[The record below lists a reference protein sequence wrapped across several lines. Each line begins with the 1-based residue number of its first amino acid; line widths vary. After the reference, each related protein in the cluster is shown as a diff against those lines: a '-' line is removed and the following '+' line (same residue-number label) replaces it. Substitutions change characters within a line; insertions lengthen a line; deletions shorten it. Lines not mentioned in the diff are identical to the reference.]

1 MARGGHS
8 TARIHDLRH
17 SFAVRP
23 PAALAWARR
32 GRA

>member
-8 TARIHDLRH
+8 AARIHDLRH

-23 PAALAWARR
+23 PAALA
-32 GRA
+32 